1 MLCACPAGT
10 IVPGVVAD
18 PLKLVSYVLD
28 GQAVVMGQV
37 FKECLSVK
45 DGLKTLEHSMDL
57 GLSNSEVVTSVDASE
72 G

>member
-1 MLCACPAGT
+1 MAD
-10 IVPGVVAD
+10 VVAN
-18 PLKLVSYVLD
+18 PLELVSYVLD

-37 FKECLSVK
+37 FKECLLIK

>member
-1 MLCACPAGT
+1 MCPAST
-10 IVPGVVAD
+10 VVAD
-18 PLKLVSYVLD
+18 VVANPLELVSYVLD